1 MEGVGIM
8 KRAYIRLSVEVKLF
22 SRQEVQDEW

>member
-8 KRAYIRLSVEVKLF
+8 KRDYIRLSVEVKLF